1 MTSLNRQQE
10 IATPYRRKSPTRVV
24 VYVATMVAVSIVLK
38 LISNK
43 LSVAL
48 PQSLKI
54 SLTYL
59 GWYVSAAVL
68 GPWLGCAVACIS
80 DLTGQW
86 LLPTGGAPNP
96 ILIAGNGLSAL
107 IFGLIFRYLRF
118 RKLPTYAD
126 FLLRAIIGATAAA
139 IVCTLGVNT
148 FGLWLY
154 YYHST
159 NYFAFTASRF
169 IQLTSV
175 VANVVVFAALIPL
188 LMKIDLLG
196 DAEKNRMLPDS
207 ENVIQDEQ
215 PEQK

>member
-1 MTSLNRQQE
+1 MRGCVYFRSYRTVAFANGRCTQPHSYCRQRTE
-10 IATPYRRKSPTRVV
+10 RAYFRI
-24 VYVATMVAVSIVLK
+24 
-38 LISNK
+38 
-43 LSVAL
+43 
-48 PQSLKI
+48 
-54 SLTYL
+54 
-59 GWYVSAAVL
+59 
-68 GPWLGCAVACIS
+68 
-80 DLTGQW
+80 
-86 LLPTGGAPNP
+86 
-96 ILIAGNGLSAL
+96 
-107 IFGLIFRYLRF
+107 RYLRF

-154 YYHST
+154 YYSST

-175 VANVVVFAALIPL
+175 AANVVLFAALIPL